1 MLLSLLA
8 AAWCSSGFAPVA
20 DAITGARAPSDFATD
35 FVPASRIGHRP
46 LIPGVS
52 PTHVEVAAGN
62 AETARFGAPPYP
74 DVGVPFGAHPPT
86 ALLLV
91 AALVPLGFAAA
102 SGVWLLLSLL
112 AIAVVAWVIAET
124 VSAIGRTSSA
134 PNPTLAIVIFLLLT
148 LWPPVL
154 HNIEKGQ
161 WSALIGGL
169 LAGAWW
175 ARTRGHDRAAGAL
188 IALAGLFKIMP
199 LLALLAFLG
208 RPGRR
213 RRDVLAGAAAMV
225 VIAGIAAAA
234 IVGPGAW
241 QDFLRAAPRNT
252 RGWQTGPGN
261 TLSLWG
267 ALARLL
273 IGGPFAQPLAAARR
287 HPVVALWGARLLWG
301 TAALAIATLAA
312 RLTFRANATMPTI
325 SQIHEVAPETQAGSR
340 RHDAIAY
347 AAWCTLAVI
356 LGPLSW
362 THTAIFL
369 LVPLSLLAA
378 ALEDT
383 GRTARLL
390 LAVAAV
396 VLTVPRVTLFVAAG
410 AVPVTPARGL
420 LLALHLAA
428 ALAIFVVAM
437 CAPRPAAIRPIIDDR

>member
-1 MLLSLLA
+1 MERVAWLLA
-8 AAWCSSGFAPVA
+8 LTAAWCSSGFGPVA
-20 DAITGARAPSDFATD
+20 DAVTGARAPSDFATD
-35 FVPASRIGHRP
+35 FVPASRIGQRP
-46 LIPGVS
+46 LVPGVS
-52 PTHVEVAAGN
+52 PTHVDVAAGN
-62 AETARFGAPPYP
+62 AVTARFGAPPYP

-102 SGVWLLLSLL
+102 AGVWLLLSLL

-124 VSAIGRTSSA
+124 IPAIGRTSSS
-134 PNPTLAIVIFLLLT
+134 PNPTPTLAIFIFVLLT

-213 RRDVLAGAAAMV
+213 RRDVLAGAVATV
-225 VIAGIAAAA
+225 VIAGVASAA

-241 QDFLRAAPRNT
+241 QDFLRAAPLNT

-287 HPVVALWGARLLWG
+287 HPGVALWGARLLWS
-301 TAALAIATLAA
+301 TAALATATLAA
-312 RLTFRANATMPTI
+312 RLTLRGDGTLPTTW
-325 SQIHEVAPETQAGSR
+325 QIHEVAPETHAGSL

-362 THTAIFL
+362 SHTAIFL
-369 LVPLSLLAA
+369 LLPLSLLTSV
-378 ALEDT
+378 LS
-383 GRTARLL
+383 GRRRAPRLL
-390 LAVAAV
+390 LAMAAV
-396 VLTVPRVTLFVAAG
+396 VLAVPRVTLFAIAG
-410 AVPVTPARGL
+410 AVPVTPGGGL
-420 LLALHLAA
+420 LLSLHLAA
-428 ALAIFVVAM
+428 ALTIFLAAVRTSPP
-437 CAPRPAAIRPIIDDR
+437 PR